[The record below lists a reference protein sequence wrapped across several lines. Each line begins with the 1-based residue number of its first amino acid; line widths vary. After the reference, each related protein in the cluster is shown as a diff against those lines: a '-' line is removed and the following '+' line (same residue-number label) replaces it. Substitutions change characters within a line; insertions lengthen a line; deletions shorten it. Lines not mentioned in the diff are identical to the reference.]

1 MGDPDALRD
10 PDSRPVRWVNWRE
23 ALAYCAWLNE
33 VLKTAPGFVLA
44 EDLRNGRL
52 RVTLPCELEWEKS
65 ARGGLSGKIFPW
77 GDEPDANRANYSVTG
92 LGTTSTVGCF
102 PPNAYGICDMA
113 GNGREACVDS
123 IILIPPATKSARR
136 FKPKTT
142 DNWSYGVVR
151 GAAVRTSPA
160 APIVSGLY
168 PATAAAT

>member
-92 LGTTSTVGCF
+92 LGTTSTVG
-102 PPNAYGICDMA
+102 
-113 GNGREACVDS
+113 
-123 IILIPPATKSARR
+123 
-136 FKPKTT
+136 
-142 DNWSYGVVR
+142 
-151 GAAVRTSPA
+151 
-160 APIVSGLY
+160 
-168 PATAAAT
+168 